1 MAYECTRPVSA
12 PANPPLPVELSIGS
26 LSDATGVPIDTLRT
40 WERRYG
46 FPSPISRTE
55 GSHRRYATE
64 TVAKVRLI
72 VKALEL
78 GHRPSAVMR
87 RDPEE
92 LLRLVNREFPEA
104 SSREISPRDHE
115 RVERWLD
122 LTRAM
127 QSSELDAEFHRCL
140 AEMAVTEFLERCMGP
155 YLTQVGVAWA
165 NGQLRICEEH
175 LASERA
181 REFLS
186 GQWRKLNP
194 PASPERAGIVLGT
207 PPGEQHVLGLHM
219 AAWVIASTDSQVLFL
234 GADTPMAELASTAA
248 RRAAR
253 GIALSVAAGY
263 SGDLGGNLR
272 ELTARVPVGVSVAV
286 GGTGSGRAEVP
297 GVHYLNGFEPLAIWA
312 KTLI

>member
-1 MAYECTRPVSA
+1 
-12 PANPPLPVELSIGS
+12 LSIGS

-46 FPSPISRTE
+46 FPTPISRTE

-64 TVAKVRLI
+64 TVAKVRLV

-92 LLRLVNREFPEA
+92 LRRLVKLEFPDA
-104 SSREISPRDHE
+104 SSSDTSPRDHE
-115 RVERWLD
+115 RIEHWLE

-127 QSSELDAEFHRCL
+127 QGSELDAEFHRGL

-155 YLTQVGVAWA
+155 YLTQVGAAWA
-165 NGQLRICEEH
+165 SGQLRICEEH
-175 LASERA
+175 LASEKARA
-181 REFLS
+181 FLS
-186 GQWRKLNP
+186 DQWRKLNP
-194 PASPERAGIVLGT
+194 PLSSERAGIVLGT

-263 SGDLGGNLR
+263 SGDLRRHLR
-272 ELTARVPVGVSVAV
+272 ELTQRMPSGVSVAL
-286 GGTGSGRAEVP
+286 GGMGSGSAGVP
-297 GVHYLNGFEPLAIWA
+297 GVRYLNGFEPLATWA
-312 KTLI
+312 KGLAAAAASR